1 MIAVLIRAS
10 NNQPVALGKQIAS
23 SGEGIVSETSLS
35 GYLAKIYHNPTLER
49 IEKLKVMLANPPVDP
64 MASQHH
70 ISIAFPLDLLQDQS
84 GAVVGFLMSAICD
97 SRELHTVYNPRL
109 RKKKAPGFNWHYLHI
124 TALNTAWIIQAIHEK
139 GYVLGDIKPQN
150 ILVNDRAL
158 VAVIDTDSF
167 QVCAPHTGEVYLCN
181 VGSEGFTPVEL
192 LGKNFSATY
201 QTEIHDR
208 FRLGVLIHYL
218 LFGYHPFSGQWLGV
232 GESPEQTELIR
243 QGLWY
248 GGKNNLIR
256 PSQNTISLDVV
267 HPAIKQCLLRC
278 FNDGHAAPHLRPTAQ
293 EWRTALKIGLE
304 DLIVCQNSDS
314 HHHRRNHGK
323 CYWCQ
328 RAATLGVDIFPLVSG
343 SSTGKKTPSGK
354 TVPPTPNPSYLI
366 QLLQFLPQQIQNP
379 QKYWQVLMAWGLGGL
394 AITAAGVNLLSQ
406 KQSLTSSSP
415 IIPPYSSSVPS
426 PNPPVTNSENCY
438 PSSSNSN
445 GCKGTVKDTKK
456 VNRAEIEKADRA
468 EMKLLKQEHE
478 RQSALAAKE
487 KQAVAEAEAKQR
499 EQQMAEKEQ
508 EQSEVEK
515 QKREREEDLRIERAR
530 QAASRANEAAALEQ
544 SRLEARGQ
552 KRERLAALRLEQT
565 VQASIRAKAEAQT
578 KQARLEARRQK
589 RERLT
594 ALRLEQSRQAGIRIK
609 RSQQTTTTTPDK
621 KSLPEK
627 HKHQEDPINQDAN
640 SVDSAKP
647 WESKVPIKR
656 DSDNLENVIKGEN
669 P

>member
-1 MIAVLIRAS
+1 MLIRAS
-10 NNQPVALGKQIAS
+10 DNQPVTLGKQIAN
-23 SGEGIVSETSLS
+23 SGEGTVSETNLS

-64 MASQHH
+64 MVSQNH
-70 ISIAFPLDLLQDQS
+70 ISIAFPIDLLQDQS
-84 GAVVGFLMSAICD
+84 GAVVGFLMPAIRD
-97 SRELHTVYNPRL
+97 SRELHTVYHPSL
-109 RKKKAPGFNWHYLHI
+109 RKKKAPGFNWYYLHI
-124 TALNTAWIIQAIHEK
+124 TALNTAWIIQAVHEK

-150 ILVNDRAL
+150 TLVNDRAL

-167 QVCAPHTGEVYLCN
+167 QVRDAQTGKVYPCH

-192 LGKNFSATY
+192 LGKDFSTTS

-248 GGKNNLIR
+248 GGKNNSIR

-293 EWRTALKIGLE
+293 EWRTALKVGLE
-304 DLIVCQNSDS
+304 ELVVCQNSDS
-314 HHHRRNHGK
+314 HYYSQNYGK
-323 CYWCQ
+323 CCWCE
-328 RAATLGVDIFPLVSG
+328 RAAKLGVDIFPPLPG
-343 SSTGKKTPSGK
+343 SSTGIKTSIGHPV
-354 TVPPTPNPSYLI
+354 VPPPKTSDLT
-366 QLLQFLPQQIQNP
+366 QLLQFLSQQIQNP
-379 QKYWQVLMAWGLGGL
+379 RKYWQVLMAFGLGSL
-394 AITAAGVNLLSQ
+394 AMTTAGVNLLSQ

-426 PNPPVTNSENCY
+426 PNYPVTTLDNCY

-445 GCKGTVKDTKK
+445 GCQDAVKDMKK
-456 VNRAEIEKADRA
+456 AEQA
-468 EMKLLKQEHE
+468 EMELLQQEQE

-487 KQAVAEAEAKQR
+487 IQTAAEAEQEQR
-499 EQQMAEKEQ
+499 EQQMAEAEQ
-508 EQSEVEK
+508 TRREVEK
-515 QKREREEDLRIERAR
+515 QKREREGDLRIERAR
-530 QAASRANEAAALEQ
+530 QAASRANEAAAIEQ
-544 SRLEARGQ
+544 SRLEAGRQ

-565 VQASIRAKAEAQT
+565 IQASIRAKAEAQT
-578 KQARLEARRQK
+578 QQARLEARRQK
-589 RERLT
+589 RERLA
-594 ALRLEQSRQAGIRIK
+594 ALRLEQSRQAGIRSERRRQIATK
-609 RSQQTTTTTPDK
+609 TLDK
-621 KSLPEK
+621 ISLPQK
-627 HKHQEDPINQDAN
+627 HKHQERPVNQDSN
-640 SVDSAKP
+640 SVNSAKP

-656 DSDNLENVIKGEN
+656 SSDDLENVIKGEN